1 MKLRDD
7 WVFGGFG
14 KGLCVEY
21 YEIYCENF
29 VVAVECGL
37 SESRILVFFGVVYQ

>member
-1 MKLRDD
+1 MVDLKGTMKLCGD

-14 KGLCVEY
+14 RGLCEGY

-29 VVAVECGL
+29 IVQLGGDCMNLGF
-37 SESRILVFFGVVYQ
+37 IG